1 MRNERSGCLK
11 LQLSRGGAMLA
22 RWSQGPEITDSNRTR
37 APLIDKN
44 IETLR
49 KEQVYIMKRKQNTRI
64 HTTKYASVAQR

>member
-1 MRNERSGCLK
+1 MRTVRNGCLK

-22 RWSQGPEITDSNRTR
+22 RWSQGPEITDNNRTR

>member
-1 MRNERSGCLK
+1 MAQS
-11 LQLSRGGAMLA
+11 LSKVYVRLTF
-22 RWSQGPEITDSNRTR
+22 STKNR